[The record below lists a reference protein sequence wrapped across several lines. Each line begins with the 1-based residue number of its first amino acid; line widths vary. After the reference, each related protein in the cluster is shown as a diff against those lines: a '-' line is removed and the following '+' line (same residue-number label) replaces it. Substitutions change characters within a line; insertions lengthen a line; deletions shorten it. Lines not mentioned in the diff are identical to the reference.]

1 MSHRFFLSHN
11 YSISENIAPS
21 IPDDKFWEIFKRK
34 LASDW
39 QVIPLSHPHWRCQIV
54 TNSTSVSTV
63 ADSLVEA
70 LVDYRQNQLQ
80 KKLPYRVLALGG
92 VKNTPAN
99 SPDANSLQQ
108 GDWGVDIVEVE
119 DAQNFLQ
126 SINWDNLVA
135 GRLTEDIF
143 RVISD

>member
-21 IPDDKFWEIFKRK
+21 IPDEKFWEVFNVK
-34 LASDW
+34 LVSDW
-39 QVIPLSHPHWRCQIV
+39 EVIPLSHSHWRCLVI
-54 TNSTSVSTV
+54 TTAPVSTV
-63 ADSLVEA
+63 AQSLVNA

-99 SPDANSLQQ
+99 SPDVNSLQQ

-119 DAQNFLQ
+119 DAQSFLQ

-135 GRLTEDIF
+135 GRLAEDIF
-143 RVISD
+143 QVISD

>member
-11 YSISENIAPS
+11 YSISENIAPPLS
-21 IPDDKFWEIFKRK
+21 
-34 LASDW
+34 SDTFCQVFHEYLPSPW
-39 QVIPLSHPHWRCQIV
+39 QVIPLSHPHWRCQVI
-54 TNSTSVSTV
+54 TDAPVSTV
-63 ADSLVEA
+63 ADSFVKV

-80 KKLPYRVLALGG
+80 KKLPYRILALGG

-99 SPDANSLQQ
+99 SSDVNTLQQ

-119 DAQNFLQ
+119 NAEKFLQ
-126 SINWDNLVA
+126 SINWDNLIA

-143 RVISD
+143 KVISK

>member
-21 IPDDKFWEIFKRK
+21 IPDEKFWEIFKVK
-34 LASDW
+34 LVSDW
-39 QVIPLSHPHWRCQIV
+39 QVIPLSHPHWLCQII
-54 TNSTSVSTV
+54 TSASVSKV
-63 ADSLVEA
+63 AEDLVKA

-99 SPDANSLQQ
+99 SPDVNSLQR

-119 DAQNFLQ
+119 NAQSFLQ
-126 SINWDNLVA
+126 SINWDNLIA
-135 GRLTEDIF
+135 GRLAEDIF

>member
-11 YSISENIAPS
+11 HSISENIAPS
-21 IPDDKFWEIFKRK
+21 IPNDKFWEVFKVQSV
-34 LASDW
+34 SDW
-39 QVIPLSHPHWRCQIV
+39 QIIPLSHPHWLCQII
-54 TNSTSVSTV
+54 TTASVSTV
-63 ADSLVEA
+63 AEFLVKA

-80 KKLPYRVLALGG
+80 KKLPYHVLALGG

-119 DAQNFLQ
+119 NVQLFLQ

-135 GRLTEDIF
+135 GRLAEDIF
-143 RVISD
+143 QVISD